1 MNDVSGIDELGIAT
15 SGGEVGNAPGMLDA
29 GLAKYAS
36 FDSGLFWRRMGL
48 RWGVTGPDMVEGSLG
63 GGTGGRGAGAG
74 AGIDVPVV
82 RESVEGGSGGSVYDA
97 DDSRRPL
104 LEVLEDAPTD
114 GCRSSRASAILTT
127 DCTLLLGFRKRLFV
141 IVQCR

>member
-1 MNDVSGIDELGIAT
+1 MKDVSGIDWLGDET

-48 RWGVTGPDMVEGSLG
+48 RWGVMGPAMVEGSLG

-74 AGIDVPVV
+74 AGMDVPVV
-82 RESVEGGSGGSVYDA
+82 RDSVEGGSGGNVYDA
-97 DDSRRPL
+97 DDGRRPL

-114 GCRSSRASAILTT
+114 GCRSSRDSAILTV
-127 DCTLLLGFRKRLFV
+127 DCALLLGLPEATVR
-141 IVQCR
+141 